1 MKRSSFA
8 ILSIVT
14 LFLLLVVSPVS
25 AHPLQ
30 QDQAPQ
36 PMTPE
41 MLAAVVGTAI
51 SLIALLVPGVNTWF
65 AGQPKETQQAIMAG
79 LTLLSGVAIYILA
92 CTPAL
97 GFPFVACPT
106 GGIWQLFAT
115 IIAAIVPNQSIYRA
129 IPAPDAVKQAKA
141 KRLVP

>member
-1 MKRSSFA
+1 MKRSFFA
-8 ILSIVT
+8 ILSLVA

-79 LTLLSGVAIYILA
+79 LTVLSAVAIYLLA
-92 CTPAL
+92 CTPSL

-106 GGIWQLFAT
+106 GGVWQLLAT
-115 IIAAIVPNQSIYRA
+115 IIAANVPNQSVYRA
-129 IPAPDAVKQAKA
+129 IPAPAAVQRVKA
-141 KRLVP
+141 NRQ